1 MAQLSA
7 VLGRGCIFPE
17 DKGSRFVVVVDF
29 WPHDRPRRRAA
40 PENDNT
46 IISFV
51 VGTMTTCIGVR
62 RDTLPR
68 PFPGTSGEVSRS
80 ENSAELRCQCKT
92 DMNYGPS
99 PFPIP

>member
-40 PENDNT
+40 PENDT
-46 IISFV
+46 
-51 VGTMTTCIGVR
+51 R
-62 RDTLPR
+62 
-68 PFPGTSGEVSRS
+68 
-80 ENSAELRCQCKT
+80 
-92 DMNYGPS
+92 
-99 PFPIP
+99 